1 MPNAESSWAASS
13 SDRFG
18 QHVVDVMMRPMS
30 APASKASPVP
40 ASVLARYNWSRENR
54 LKVEAEQMDKEERTR
69 MKQQRAAA
77 LHHKVQQER
86 ARAAGRDRAAV
97 EACKQAKWMT
107 SQVDR
112 FGLLQD
118 IDHTRQKTKQQIDH
132 KVRMAKQTSAG
143 RIAAARAMLLEKNK
157 QARREE
163 AEKQQFALNEK
174 ARRLAVM
181 QQEHAKQLSRK
192 FVMAPTDFE
201 ASQQVRLINGQIH
214 SVPRIPR
221 IDTLRSHPPGCRL
234 C

>member
-1 MPNAESSWAASS
+1 
-13 SDRFG
+13 
-18 QHVVDVMMRPMS
+18 
-30 APASKASPVP
+30 
-40 ASVLARYNWSRENR
+40 
-54 LKVEAEQMDKEERTR
+54 MDKEERTR

-201 ASQQVRLINGQIH
+201 ASQQYKYSPIGGNWSSSASLLAL
-214 SVPRIPR
+214 
-221 IDTLRSHPPGCRL
+221 TLAPSTSRAGRPFNDILAMGTPDASALAVEP
-234 C
+234 